1 MESLKPLFKP
11 LEDALGAGG
20 VRKDV
25 ALLATLVI
33 FLAISFASSGNLA
46 VDPAWVA
53 IILCSAPIVIEAF
66 IAVVTEFDVKAD
78 LLVSLVL
85 IASVAIGEYF
95 AAGEVALIM
104 QLGSLLEELTV
115 ERAQRGIQ
123 RLVELDPVSGALV
136 HNCGSVFVILN
147 SSLLLRWEKKA

>member
-53 IILCSAPIVIEAF
+53 IILCGAPIVIEAF

-78 LLVSLVL
+78 LLVSLAL

-95 AAGEVALIM
+95 ADGEVALIM